1 MEEKEIEKRSFE
13 ELINSIVD
21 YRLNIL
27 DLGRRCLSENEMISP
42 FDVEDVIIKKL
53 ENEMINNLS
62 EKNRR
67 IIYLRFGLED
77 GVCHTLEETAK
88 LLKISR
94 ENVRVREK
102 RILNYLRINLGL
114 LLSKEKEKVL

>member
-1 MEEKEIEKRSFE
+1 
-13 ELINSIVD
+13 
-21 YRLNIL
+21 
-27 DLGRRCLSENEMISP
+27 MISP

-53 ENEMINNLS
+53 ENEFIYEMINNLS

-94 ENVRVREK
+94 ENVRVSEK